1 MLNFL
6 NICGIIKWQKFLF
19 FPVLFYD
26 LFVFSPYTF
35 IIVQLL
41 EHFKGKTGVSRCS
54 CTQTKTGDVI
64 RVFYDIFVALCAQRG
79 VKPSRVAE
87 ECGISRSNVASWKAK
102 GYTPRGE
109 ALQVIADYFG
119 VPVDQLLGKAPQEGS
134 PASGREPTEEEI
146 KVALFGGGGEV
157 TDAMWEEAKNF
168 IAFIK
173 ERERKKKEGS

>member
-1 MLNFL
+1 M
-6 NICGIIKWQKFLF
+6 
-19 FPVLFYD
+19 
-26 LFVFSPYTF
+26 
-35 IIVQLL
+35 
-41 EHFKGKTGVSRCS
+41 
-54 CTQTKTGDVI
+54 
-64 RVFYDIFVALCAQRG
+64 FYDIFVELCAQRG
-79 VKPSRVAE
+79 VRPSRVAE
-87 ECGISRSNVASWKAK
+87 ECGISRSNVASWKSK

-119 VPVDQLLGKAPQEGS
+119 VPVEQLLGKSSRETPQAP
-134 PASGREPTEEEI
+134 GREPTEEEI